1 MMMMMMMVSVL
12 AVVAQNAAQP
22 VKAKI
27 HYISF
32 TVASPRKVRNINDKS
47 ITSPYNNVC
56 SFPVYGFSVI
66 TAVAPPNPSHAGWYS
81 IYLPRRDGRLS

>member
-56 SFPVYGFSVI
+56 SFPVYVCNGFW
-66 TAVAPPNPSHAGWYS
+66 ACPNPLHAF
-81 IYLPRRDGRLS
+81 PHNC